1 MAAAVSM
8 NSTSADT
15 EFKRALESLASVG
28 NEFTSSPT
36 SFISIYIPA
45 GTNAQA
51 AWGSRLKQ
59 EIGSAKNIRC
69 RV

>member
-1 MAAAVSM
+1 MAASTTL
-8 NSTSADT
+8 NSAAAFRHT
-15 EFKRALESLASVG
+15 LEALASVG
-28 NEFTSSPT
+28 NEFTGSPT

-45 GTNAQA
+45 GANAQA

-59 EIGSAKNIRC
+59 EVGSAKNIRC